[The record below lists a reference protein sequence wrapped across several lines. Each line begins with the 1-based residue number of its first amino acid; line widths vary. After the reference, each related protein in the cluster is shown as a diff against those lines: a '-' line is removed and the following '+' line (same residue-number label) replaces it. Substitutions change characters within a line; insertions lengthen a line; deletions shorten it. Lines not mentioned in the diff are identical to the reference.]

1 MPMIK
6 RLGRSR
12 AVQRLVGLIASLYIR
27 LVHLTGRW
35 HHHNDAPLRDIIAS
49 GKPLIV
55 AFWHGRLLMIPALRV
70 RERPAVVLISR
81 HRDGALIASAMP
93 RFGIETIRGSSS
105 RGGDVALRQLLRR
118 IREGYAACI
127 TPDGPR
133 GPRMRASP
141 GIIHLARLSGAA
153 IVPVTYGVS
162 RRRVLK
168 SWDRF
173 IVALPFSRGVFCWGN
188 PIRIARDCD
197 EDGIEQARLKLEDT
211 LNRLSAEAD
220 RLCGQDPIEPAAA
233 AKETEKTEETGKGRA
248 P

>member
-1 MPMIK
+1 MAMIK

-27 LVHLTGRW
+27 LVYLTGRW
-35 HHHNDAPLRDIIAS
+35 QHRNDASLRDIIAA

-70 RERPAVVLISR
+70 RERQAVVLISR

-93 RFGIETIRGSSS
+93 HFGIGTIRGSST
-105 RGGDVALRQLLRR
+105 RGGDAALRQLLRC
-118 IREGYAACI
+118 IRKGDIACI

-133 GPRMRASP
+133 GPRMRASD
-141 GIIHLARLSGAA
+141 GIVHLARLSGAA
-153 IVPVTYGVS
+153 IVPVTYSVS

-173 IVALPFSRGVFCWGN
+173 IVALPFSRGVFCWGD
-188 PIRIARDCD
+188 PIRIPRDCD
-197 EDGIEQARLKLEDT
+197 KAGVEQARLSLEDA
-211 LNRLSAEAD
+211 LNHLSAEAD

-233 AKETEKTEETGKGRA
+233 AKETGKTEETGMGRA

>member
-1 MPMIK
+1 MSAIK

-12 AVQRLVGLIASLYIR
+12 TVQRLVGLLASLYIR

-35 HHHNDAPLRDIIAS
+35 EHRNDAPLRALIAS
-49 GKPLIV
+49 GAPLIV

-70 RERPAVVLISR
+70 RERPAVVLISQ

-93 RFGIETIRGSSS
+93 HFGIEAIRGSST
-105 RGGDVALRQLLRR
+105 RGGDAALRQLLRR

-133 GPRMRASP
+133 GPRMRASA
-141 GIIHLARLSGAA
+141 GIVHLARLSGAA
-153 IVPVTYGVS
+153 IIPVTYGVS

-173 IVALPFSRGVFCWGN
+173 IIALPFSRGVFCWGD
-188 PIRIARDCD
+188 PIRVPRNGSDAD
-197 EDGIEQARLKLEDT
+197 IEQARQALEET
-211 LNRLSAEAD
+211 LNTLSETAD
-220 RLCGQDPIEPAAA
+220 RLCGQEPISPAPPA
-233 AKETEKTEETGKGRA
+233 EDTDEKRRGL
-248 P
+248 